1 MKTVRALSVFALA
14 AAMLFACTP
23 EANVIPVTGVTISET
38 SRIVAVG
45 DDFDLTATVLPED
58 ASNKKVTWTAT
69 PSGVLD
75 VTQGGRVSAKGPG
88 AGSVIVSTADGG
100 FTAVCNVSVK
110 ASKVDVE
117 SIVLVPAA
125 LDLEVGK
132 SAVLK
137 ATVLPEDAT
146 DKSLRWESTDDN
158 VATVNDYGIVKAVGP
173 GACIVYAISSDGR
186 VRAGCSITS
195 KRESVAV
202 ESIILEPASVELEV
216 GESVTVKATVLPE
229 DATDK
234 SLKWECADK
243 GVAAVESSGRVTGR
257 SVGKTTLIVVA
268 SNGIV
273 KYCPVVVKKSSSSS
287 SFFAT
292 NDYEQTWSQN
302 VDGTY
307 GTGFSATTTNGLF
320 IGYYKHTATL
330 NPPAPN
336 SSHIR
341 IYKNS
346 VLCIKTVSGKKIKK
360 IVIACVPDAYYCN
373 DMTGL
378 EGNSGATADKSA
390 LTITWTG
397 SSSKVVLMANNGQ
410 VRMEKLSVETE

>member
-1 MKTVRALSVFALA
+1 
-14 AAMLFACTP
+14 MLFACTP

-69 PSGVLD
+69 PSGVLE

-88 AGSVIVSTADGG
+88 EGSVIVSTADGG

-110 ASKVDVE
+110 ALKVDVE
-117 SIVLVPAA
+117 SIVLVPSA

-173 GACIVYAISSDGR
+173 GACFVYAISSDGR

-234 SLKWECADK
+234 SLKWDIADQVVA
-243 GVAAVESSGRVTGR
+243 GVGSSGRVTGR

-273 KYCPVVVKKSSSSS
+273 NYCPVVVKKSSSSS

-292 NDYEQTWSQN
+292 NSSAQTWSQN

-307 GTGFSATTTNGLF
+307 GTGFSTTTNGLF
-320 IGYYKHTATL
+320 IGYYKHTGTSS
-330 NPPAPN
+330 PVVPS

-346 VLCIKTVSGKKIKK
+346 VLCIKPESGKKIKK
-360 IVIACVPDAYYCN
+360 IVIACVPDAYYCS

>member
-1 MKTVRALSVFALA
+1 
-14 AAMLFACTP
+14 
-23 EANVIPVTGVTISET
+23 
-38 SRIVAVG
+38 
-45 DDFDLTATVLPED
+45 
-58 ASNKKVTWTAT
+58 
-69 PSGVLD
+69 
-75 VTQGGRVSAKGPG
+75 
-88 AGSVIVSTADGG
+88 
-100 FTAVCNVSVK
+100 
-110 ASKVDVE
+110 
-117 SIVLVPAA
+117 
-125 LDLEVGK
+125 
-132 SAVLK
+132 
-137 ATVLPEDAT
+137 
-146 DKSLRWESTDDN
+146 
-158 VATVNDYGIVKAVGP
+158 
-173 GACIVYAISSDGR
+173 
-186 VRAGCSITS
+186 
-195 KRESVAV
+195 
-202 ESIILEPASVELEV
+202 
-216 GESVTVKATVLPE
+216 VKATVLPE

-234 SLKWECADK
+234 RLKWDSADQV
-243 GVAAVESSGRVTGR
+243 VAGVESSGRVTGR

-273 KYCPVVVKKSSSSS
+273 KYCPVVVKKSSSTS

-292 NDYEQTWSQN
+292 NNSVQPWSSD

-320 IGYYKHTATL
+320 IGYYQHTATL
-330 NPPAPN
+330 SPPVPN

-378 EGNSGATADKSA
+378 EGNPGATADKSA

>member
-1 MKTVRALSVFALA
+1 
-14 AAMLFACTP
+14 MLFACTP

-58 ASNKKVTWTAT
+58 ASNRKVIWTAT
-69 PSGVLD
+69 PSGVLE

-88 AGSVIVSTADGG
+88 EGSVIVSTADGG

-117 SIVLVPAA
+117 SIVLVPSA

-173 GACIVYAISSDGR
+173 GACIVYAFSSDGR

-234 SLKWECADK
+234 SLKWDIADQVVA
-243 GVAAVESSGRVTGR
+243 GVGSSGRVTGR

-273 KYCPVVVKKSSSSS
+273 KYCPVVVKKSSSPS

-292 NDYEQTWSQN
+292 NDSAQTWSQN

-307 GTGFSATTTNGLF
+307 GTGFSTTTNGLF
-320 IGYYKHTATL
+320 IGYYKHTGTL
-330 NPPAPN
+330 SPVVPT

-346 VLCIKTVSGKKIKK
+346 VLCIKSESGKKIKK
-360 IVIACVPDAYYCN
+360 IVIACVPDASYCN

>member
-1 MKTVRALSVFALA
+1 M
-14 AAMLFACTP
+14 
-23 EANVIPVTGVTISET
+23 
-38 SRIVAVG
+38 
-45 DDFDLTATVLPED
+45 
-58 ASNKKVTWTAT
+58 
-69 PSGVLD
+69 
-75 VTQGGRVSAKGPG
+75 
-88 AGSVIVSTADGG
+88 
-100 FTAVCNVSVK
+100 
-110 ASKVDVE
+110 
-117 SIVLVPAA
+117 
-125 LDLEVGK
+125 
-132 SAVLK
+132 
-137 ATVLPEDAT
+137 
-146 DKSLRWESTDDN
+146 
-158 VATVNDYGIVKAVGP
+158 
-173 GACIVYAISSDGR
+173 
-186 VRAGCSITS
+186 
-195 KRESVAV
+195 

-273 KYCPVVVKKSSSSS
+273 KYCPVVVKKSSSTS

-292 NDYEQTWSQN
+292 NDYEQTWSQD

-330 NPPAPN
+330 SPPAPN

-346 VLCIKTVSGKKIKK
+346 VLCIKTVSGKRIKK

>member
-1 MKTVRALSVFALA
+1 M
-14 AAMLFACTP
+14 
-23 EANVIPVTGVTISET
+23 
-38 SRIVAVG
+38 
-45 DDFDLTATVLPED
+45 
-58 ASNKKVTWTAT
+58 
-69 PSGVLD
+69 PS
-75 VTQGGRVSAKGPG
+75 Q
-88 AGSVIVSTADGG
+88 
-100 FTAVCNVSVK
+100 
-110 ASKVDVE
+110 
-117 SIVLVPAA
+117 
-125 LDLEVGK
+125 
-132 SAVLK
+132 
-137 ATVLPEDAT
+137 
-146 DKSLRWESTDDN
+146 
-158 VATVNDYGIVKAVGP
+158 
-173 GACIVYAISSDGR
+173 R

-234 SLKWECADK
+234 SLKWDIADQVVA
-243 GVAAVESSGRVTGR
+243 GVGSSGRVTGR

-273 KYCPVVVKKSSSSS
+273 QYCPVVVKKSSSSS

-292 NDYEQTWSQN
+292 NSSAQAWSQN

-307 GTGFSATTTNGLF
+307 GTGFSTTTNGLF
-320 IGYYKHTATL
+320 IGYYKHTGTL
-330 NPPAPN
+330 SPAAPN

-346 VLCIKTVSGKKIKK
+346 VLCIKPESGKKIKK